1 MTLIADVFAKLRTSK
16 NTVRKLSKNS
26 RFRGPFH
33 KQHGERVQKPLKSE
47 WQHVYHIYWLL
58 RRQLNWRKFLLEIFK
73 ILKLFVKILTA
84 HDKYSLLN
92 RDNLTEAIQILL
104 SEKQK
109 ASSQFFFFFF
119 CIFDIKIKFWRFSK
133 KKWVSYLMYF
143 QNYLLWKTCLDKCL
157 KILFQRTVQ
166 QASW

>member
-26 RFRGPFH
+26 RFREPFH
-33 KQHGERVQKPLKSE
+33 KQHGEWVQKPLKSE
-47 WQHVYHIYWLL
+47 WQHVYHMYWLL

-109 ASSQFFFFFF
+109 ASSQFFFF

>member
-109 ASSQFFFFFF
+109 ASSQFFSFFFF
-119 CIFDIKIKFWRFSK
+119 AFLTLRLNFEDFPKRNESHTWCISKITYSEKR
-133 KKWVSYLMYF
+133 
-143 QNYLLWKTCLDKCL
+143 
-157 KILFQRTVQ
+157 
-166 QASW
+166 A